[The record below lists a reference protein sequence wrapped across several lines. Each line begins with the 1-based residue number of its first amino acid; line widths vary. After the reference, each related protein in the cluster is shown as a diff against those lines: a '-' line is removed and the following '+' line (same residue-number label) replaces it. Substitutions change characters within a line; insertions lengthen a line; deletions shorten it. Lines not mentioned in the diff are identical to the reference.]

1 MILVSACL
9 LGLDCRYDGGNTKT
23 DELLEFLED
32 TNYLPIC
39 PEQMGGLATPR
50 DPVEITDKDNELIV
64 KSKNGIDVTSEFVKG
79 ANESL
84 KLANLTNAKWA
95 ILKSKSPSCG
105 SVNIY
110 DGTFTRTLISG
121 KGLTAELLKE
131 NGIEVFNENNFKTMK
146 RGLNHEK

>member
-9 LGLDCRYDGGNTKT
+9 LGLDCRYDGGNAQT
-23 DELLEFLED
+23 DELLEFLKD
-32 TNYLPIC
+32 THYIPIC
-39 PEQMGGLATPR
+39 PEQMGGLPTPR
-50 DPVEITDKDNELIV
+50 EPAEITVHENELYV
-64 KSKNGIDVTSEFVKG
+64 RSKHGIGVTSEFVKG

-84 KLANLTNAKWA
+84 KLAKLTKAKWA

-121 KGLTAELLKE
+121 KGLTAKLLTE
-131 NGIEVFNENNFKTMK
+131 NGIEVFNENNYKTMK